1 MLNDSPL
8 EFHELKIS
16 DQAKVLAKLLE
27 KFGGADLRSIHE
39 LAEHEKNTVQC
50 VWKQACQDVRVPVCS
65 IPLRL
70 LTK

>member
-39 LAEHEKNTVQC
+39 LAEHEKKPFSVFGSRH
-50 VWKQACQDVRVPVCS
+50 VR
-65 IPLRL
+65 
-70 LTK
+70 T